1 MNSKA
6 PKNTAA
12 SVRARLLAIAKER
25 KVEFTQVLQ
34 QYVNER
40 ILYRLSKTRYADEFV
55 LKGGTLFGLLFGQ
68 PHRPTK
74 DLDLLGAGD
83 NQLETLSS
91 TFRAVLAVEEDDGI
105 VFQAEILEA
114 GKIKEDEQYEGVRI
128 SCTASIE
135 QASIPVQIDIG
146 FGDAIVSRKKVEL
159 QTLLNLPRPELF
171 IYPLDSVIS
180 EKFEAMVKLG
190 LTNSRMKDFYDIY
203 TLAREME
210 FDGATL
216 CEAIRQTFE
225 RRQTPIPTEAPL
237 ALTNNF
243 FENKDKILQWKAFTK
258 KAKLSGDINL
268 QKVCAEIERFIM
280 PAATQ
285 SAAAQKFQNRWNNE
299 TGWTQKN

>member
-1 MNSKA
+1 VSQKT

-25 KVEFTQVLQ
+25 KVEFTHVLQ

-40 ILYRLSKTRYADEFV
+40 ILYRLSKTRYANDFV

-74 DLDLLGAGD
+74 DLDLLGGG
-83 NQLETLSS
+83 NNELGTLSS
-91 TFRAVLAVEEDDGI
+91 TFLAVLAVEEDDGI
-105 VFQAEILEA
+105 VFHAETLEA

-159 QTLLNLPRPELF
+159 KTLLNLPRPELF
-171 IYPLDSVIS
+171 IYPLESVIS

-203 TLAREME
+203 TLAKEME

-216 CEAIRQTFE
+216 CEAIRKTFL
-225 RRQTPIPTEAPL
+225 RRQTAIPTEPPL
-237 ALTNNF
+237 ALTKSF
-243 FENKDKILQWKAFTK
+243 FENKDKIAQWKAFTK
-258 KAKLSGDINL
+258 KAKLLGDLEL
-268 QKVCAEIERFIM
+268 QKICTEIERFIM
-280 PAATQ
+280 PASAQAASTQ
-285 SAAAQKFQNRWNNE
+285 NFQGKWSNE
-299 TGWTQKN
+299 TGWAQ